1 MALKQKSIYAIG
13 FAIVVLAL
21 IAGFMTF
28 RANAGA
34 SHWTD
39 GSNADTSWFDNA
51 TEYRTYTID
60 TSAKLAGVAKLV
72 NDGTNRN
79 GVAVNGFSGRILEIS
94 QDLDLSGLQWVPI
107 GTDARPFKGTLI
119 AAGGVT
125 KEIRGMT
132 VSDNTMY
139 GGFIG
144 YMDGATVGGF
154 KFTGTGSITMT
165 SVTQDV
171 YVGAAVGKMVNSSIL
186 YDITNDMPITVDSKT
201 RDTYVGGIVGQGGG
215 TLSNLKN
222 NGAVIALG
230 GNVYAGGVTGSVY
243 GNMVK
248 TWNTGALNATSKTSQ
263 DVYAGGIIGQSP
275 ISIVMDTDNTII
287 SNSGTVTVSG
297 GLKNYAGGI
306 VGKANG
312 MAKFSANTS
321 NSGSVNINAPS
332 AGGSYA
338 GGLAG
343 ALGTAS
349 TDIVFNNTGVVTNNG
364 GSNVYTGG
372 AAGYIEGAL
381 SWEKSYVNSV
391 NVTASGKDH
400 LYTGGLIGYAT
411 GDFSFKGNAQNTGA
425 IRVTGG
431 ALADKPDEAY
441 TGGLIGYA
449 ENRVLF
455 ESTAS
460 SAYENSGTITVSG
473 GTGVYT
479 GGVISNRAYARTG
492 NMISNVTSKGD
503 IKVDGKTKLYTGGF
517 IGLISA
523 DSPDKTIA
531 NVMFAND
538 ITVTA
543 ASSAPESTVSTG
555 GIVGYMAGG
564 SASISNAT
572 FTRTPSAVVNGVQT
586 YKGGTIVSTG
596 GGASTYTGGIA
607 GYVDGGTVSNVNAGN
622 TKESL
627 AAITSDGFIG
637 GAAGYLKG
645 TINTAAI
652 KYLTATV
659 QTADGFAGGIA
670 GTAQGAISGEIIV
683 GDADASGS
691 NSVKLEAANGI
702 DRLTAGGI
710 VGRNEGPLTV
720 SGTKILVTRI
730 CLLNEAGRTGY
741 SLGGVAGTLTPEAQ
755 IGAAGAPVK
764 VKQVDI
770 QINVDQSNIGGA
782 IGVNRAPQTFV
793 FIEGLSVQ
801 VSGSENKVGGA
812 AGVQDTVIGNGT
824 DNSLVIE
831 GKDITMTS
839 QGNALELGGLFGENV
854 KTTPKSSASNVH
866 VTAAGSANQ
875 IGGIAGKN
883 LGAIT
888 HVQTQKHHLEVS
900 GEAGEIGGIVGRSEA
915 PDGSSSPASINNASV
930 QAGEEVLIQSSG
942 ANNVLGGIAGYAK
955 NTEIK
960 DFSVDA
966 ELPDYA
972 TLSVTGINAM
982 AGGIAGRI
990 ENSKII
996 GDEVKINAN
1005 NLFIIS
1011 TAAAESPHI
1020 GGIAGYSS
1028 QTRMEKLASGS
1039 VNLVV
1044 NGPGSVVGGM
1054 LGYNLGTETTSIL
1067 INNNTSAL
1075 SLKVTPTAVSSTV
1088 GGIVGINDRRAGDP
1102 TADPGKAVSTIQN
1115 SRAVGT
1121 LLVNA
1126 EGSLIGGMVGENRS
1140 LIANNSISDKISVT
1154 SEGNSSIVGGLAG
1167 RNTETGTLYYTYSN
1181 ANMTIEGENTL
1192 AGGLVGE
1199 NLGQVLA
1206 SYVDI
1211 AVTGNAHGTEGSP
1224 VYLGGLIG
1232 RNSGTMDKSYSVST
1246 VTAKGSYSIVG
1257 GLVGDHVAGSMTN
1270 AYAAKE
1276 VIASADHSYAGGL
1289 LGRITNGTVTTA
1301 YSAGKVTAVDGS
1313 YAGGFAGRYDNTNKE
1328 LLYKAYYVKDI
1339 DNDINGDLP
1348 DFADGSFLWLNAH
1361 ARLST
1366 ILSATLKD
1374 RSYFPGLSGW
1384 DFNSTWRYGSVD
1396 AEYKY
1401 PELIRIANGGG
1412 ETGGGGDVNAN
1423 INWYVRDPGAIT
1435 FTLKSEAELAGLAA
1449 IVNGTIPGVPKFSFE
1464 GRTIKVMNPI
1474 HIQSKQWIPIGLNED
1489 SAFQGSFNGNNQ
1501 LIDGLTL
1508 TSTTAYSGLFGVI
1521 GQKAKVESIKLEPL
1535 SMAGQQYTGVLAG
1548 FNKGTVSGIDIKLVG
1563 GAKINGGTVGSL
1575 LGKNTGTINKVDIK
1589 IEGGSRIEGTG
1600 ANAVAGG
1607 LIGDNAFAMN
1617 PGLFTFQSADGSVGS
1632 SANQATIGGL
1642 IGRQAGDITGI
1653 SMNIAANYRI
1663 SAAGPSSI
1671 VGGLIGQQVSGK
1683 LENISLAF
1691 TDGTLQALG
1700 AGSTLGGVVGQSG
1713 ADNPMNHVAIA
1724 AANAGQHMLGN
1735 GIIGG
1740 IVGVKEGKGSNSFDM
1755 DQVKA
1760 DGVTLSSSEASEQAI
1775 VGGIAGKLVNSAV
1788 RQASVSGSLQAAGDR
1803 VSVGGAAGQAEQSI
1817 LYLIDVKSDIE
1828 SASKTGETFVGGVA
1842 GLLSSNDVN
1851 KSFDFGKLAPMYH
1864 GVYNASVSSKT
1875 VKAVSADNGADLY
1888 VGGIVGS
1895 NKTSSTYHSLSAAEI
1910 TVNGGKTSIV
1920 GGVAGFSSGIM
1931 VSTTAHSSIAADA
1944 SRVYHVGG
1952 FVGLAAGGEIH
1963 YSNAAAVAGEKITVG
1978 SAVTKSGMIPAA
1990 HVGGFAGMAD
2000 NTLFADSF
2008 ANIPVQVVCDNQ
2020 DNTIYAGGFAG
2031 LLGDAD
2037 PAGAGAIHRG
2047 YAKGSVDVQGITG
2060 AYAGGFA
2067 GSADRYEINDAYA
2080 TGNVVNTGFDT
2091 RTGGFAGVIER
2102 YATVKNA
2109 YAAQDHVTT
2118 NGVNHAT
2125 RSYTGG
2131 FAGYNDGVVQQ
2142 VFAGSTD
2149 IKMNVTGANAFSG
2162 ALIGY
2167 NFRDGKISSSSYLGS
2182 MAPVGRSLGS
2192 VEAYK
2197 AEGDQSGSY
2206 GFGNWNFE
2214 ADASYL
2220 SLYDAGEVVI
2230 QNAKQLHGVVALY
2243 NDSDLS
2249 FYRLFNRTADS
2260 KPSLNKLSL
2269 GADISMEGT
2278 SWTPFAV
2285 FNGEFDGKGKSIKG
2299 LQGTAESA
2307 SAYGFVAEN
2316 NGKISNIVFSDANLT
2331 GGTNT
2336 GIAAGINHA
2345 GAVLSGIT
2353 VGGSVKGTEYT
2364 GGAAGLNQG
2373 EITNVTIQTL
2383 SVTGTDY
2390 TGGAAGK
2397 NENSISKVNAGDLS
2411 VKGSLNTGGIAGENQ
2426 GGLTNISI
2434 QAAKVNGTDLTG
2446 GAAGTNGGTLSEVSI
2461 TSLTLEGAN
2470 NTGGVSG
2477 KNSGTISKAS
2487 VNGIINA
2494 AGSVVGGIA
2503 GTNDGKISKAYA
2515 RGTLRT
2521 LQEGQTVMAGG
2532 IAGENG
2538 KAGEISESFSFADLS
2553 ITSDQATAGG
2563 IAGLNRGAI
2572 ANTYNSGRIQAMGM
2586 VKAWAGGIA
2595 GYAVEGAISDSMNYG
2610 EASAAVN
2617 GKIVPG
2623 SAYFG
2628 GIAGQRNDGAVIKNT
2643 AFNKQMLKTSTAY
2656 YTTAGKRSEGA
2667 AGEAVGLLAKDMVK
2681 GTLPISL
2688 DAAVWKGAPGFY
2700 PQLAAFNG
2708 TAASKLSAASLILN
2722 DKDTLSSIKSEFELT
2737 RDNEMVWTAD
2747 PKAIALN
2754 LTSGTAKGSMV
2765 TSGSAELTAAVHG
2778 DTRVWTVNAPAPAF
2792 AETAL
2797 KPKVVSGN
2805 TSFTSQVSVKLATD
2819 EANGVIY
2826 YTLDGSQPDP
2836 WSMVY
2841 TDPIVLTK
2849 TTTIKAITIA
2859 EEKESSEVLSGAWTK
2874 LEPDKPRGGGGGGIW
2889 LPPAVTEPAVT
2900 AHIGSKAVKADD
2912 NASVTVARNSK
2923 LTLSAPD
2930 GQIIYY
2936 TTDGS
2941 TPTKNSLRYT
2951 GELILTRSMTIKMI
2965 TDQNDQ
2971 VVTIHYEVENAKFDL
2986 MSDAGQM
2993 KYISG
2998 YENNEFRPEKSL
3010 SRYEIT
3016 DMLAPLLNK
3025 EDVTV
3030 SNLLKDVD
3038 GSKENQIAFFTSA
3051 GIIDGYP
3058 DNTYG
3063 GDKGLTRAEFVV
3075 IMSRVL
3081 KLQISEAGEAAL
3093 SDVSGHWAEKYIN
3106 SFTKAGYVDGF
3117 PDGTFKP
3124 DSEITRAQA
3133 VVLINRIIGKEKQDL
3148 PAKFSDLPSS
3158 HWAYQDIM
3166 AAMK

>member
-13 FAIVVLAL
+13 FAVLFLAL

-60 TSAKLAGVAKLV
+60 TPAKMAGVAKLV

-94 QDLDLSGLQWVPI
+94 RDLDLSGFQWVPI

-119 AAGGVT
+119 AAGGIT
-125 KEIRGMT
+125 KEISGMS
-132 VSDNTMY
+132 VSDNAMY

-154 KFTGTGSITMT
+154 KFTGSGSITMT
-165 SVTQDV
+165 SVTQNV

-222 NGAVIALG
+222 NGAVTALG

-243 GNMVK
+243 GKVVK
-248 TWNTGALNATSKTSQ
+248 TWNTGALSATSKTAQ

-275 ISIVMDTDNTII
+275 ISIEMDTDNTII
-287 SNSGTVTVSG
+287 SNSGTITVSG

-312 MAKFSANTS
+312 LAKFSANTS
-321 NSGSVNINAPS
+321 NRGSVNINAPS
-332 AGGSYA
+332 ASGSYA

-343 ALGTAS
+343 ALGTMS

-372 AAGYIEGAL
+372 VAGYIEGAL

-400 LYTGGLIGYAT
+400 VYTGGLIGYAT
-411 GDFSFKGNAQNTGA
+411 GDFTFKGNAKNTGA

-441 TGGLIGYA
+441 TGGLVGYA

-455 ESTAS
+455 ESTAPL
-460 SAYENSGTITVSG
+460 AYENSGTITVSG

-479 GGVISNRAYARTG
+479 GGIISNRAYARTG
-492 NMISNVTSKGD
+492 NLISNVTSLGD

-517 IGLISA
+517 IGLIPA
-523 DSPDKTIA
+523 DSPDKAIA
-531 NVMFAND
+531 NVTFANA
-538 ITVTA
+538 ITVNA
-543 ASSAPESTVSTG
+543 ASSAPGSTISTG
-555 GIVGYMAGG
+555 GIVGYLTGS
-564 SASISNAT
+564 SASISNAS
-572 FTRTPSAVVNGVQT
+572 FTRTPAAVVNGVQT
-586 YKGGTIVSTG
+586 YKGGTITSSG
-596 GGASTYTGGIA
+596 GGANTYSGGIA
-607 GYVDGGTVSNVNAGN
+607 GYVDGSVVSNVNAGN
-622 TKESL
+622 TKESQ

-637 GAAGYLKG
+637 GVAGYLKG
-645 TINTAAI
+645 TVNTAAV

-670 GTAQGAISGEIIV
+670 GTAQGTISGEIIV

-691 NSVKLEAANGI
+691 DSVKLGAANGI

-720 SGTKILVTRI
+720 SGTKIWVTRI
-730 CLLNEAGRTGY
+730 GLLNEAGRTGY
-741 SLGGVAGTLTPEAQ
+741 NLGAVAGTLTPEAQ
-755 IGAAGAPVK
+755 IGAAGATVK

-770 QINVDQSNIGGA
+770 PINAEQSNVGGA
-782 IGVNRAPQTFV
+782 FGLNRAPQTFV
-793 FIEGLSVQ
+793 SIEGLSVQ

-824 DNSLVIE
+824 DRSLVIE
-831 GKDITMTS
+831 GKDITITS
-839 QGNALELGGLFGENV
+839 QGNVLELGGLFGENV
-854 KTTPKSSASNVH
+854 KTTPKSLATNVQ

-883 LGAIT
+883 LGVIIN
-888 HVQTQKHHLEVS
+888 VQAQKHHLETS
-900 GEAGEIGGIVGRSEA
+900 GEAGEIGGIVGRSET
-915 PDGSSSPASINNASV
+915 PDGSTSTASISSVSV

-942 ANNVLGGIAGYAK
+942 ANNALGGIAGYAK
-955 NTEIK
+955 GTEIK
-960 DFSVDA
+960 DFSVGA

-972 TLSVTGINAM
+972 TLSVSGTHAK
-982 AGGIAGRI
+982 AGGIAGHI

-1011 TAAAESPHI
+1011 TAAADSPHI
-1020 GGIAGYSS
+1020 GGLAGYSS

-1044 NGPGSVVGGM
+1044 NGPDSVVGGM
-1054 LGYNLGTETTSIL
+1054 VGYNLGTETTSIL

-1075 SLKVTPTAVSSTV
+1075 SLKVTPTAVASTV
-1088 GGIVGINDRRAGDP
+1088 GGIIGINDRRAGDP
-1102 TADPGKAVSTIQN
+1102 NSDPSKAVSTIQN
-1115 SRAVGT
+1115 SRSVGT
-1121 LLVNA
+1121 VLVNA

-1199 NLGQVLA
+1199 NLGQVLS

-1211 AVTGNAHGTEGSP
+1211 AITGNAHGTEGSP

-1257 GLVGDHVAGSMTN
+1257 GLVGDHVAGSITN

-1289 LGRITNGTVTTA
+1289 LGRITNGIVTTA

-1328 LLYKAYYVKDI
+1328 LLYKAYYVKDV

-1374 RSYFPGLSGW
+1374 RNYFPGLSGW
-1384 DFNSTWRYGSVD
+1384 DFNSTWRYGSLD

-1401 PELIRIANGGG
+1401 PELIRVANGGG

-1423 INWYVRDPGAIT
+1423 INWYVRDTGAIT

-1489 SAFQGSFNGNNQ
+1489 SAFQGSFNGNGQ

-1508 TSTTAYSGLFGVI
+1508 TSATTYSGLFGVI
-1521 GQKAKVESIKLEPL
+1521 GPKGKVESVKLEPL

-1548 FNKGTVSGIDIKLVG
+1548 FNKGAVSGINIKLVG
-1563 GAKINGGTVGSL
+1563 GAKISGGTVGSL
-1575 LGKNTGTINKVDIK
+1575 LGKNTGTINKVDIS

-1600 ANAVAGG
+1600 ANAVVGG
-1607 LIGDNAFAMN
+1607 LIGDNAFAIN
-1617 PGLFTFQSADGSVGS
+1617 PGLYTFQSTDGSIGS
-1632 SANQATIGGL
+1632 SASQATIGGL
-1642 IGRQAGDITGI
+1642 IGKQAGDVTGFNI
-1653 SMNIAANYRI
+1653 NIAANYRI

-1700 AGSTLGGVVGQSG
+1700 AGSTLGGVIGQSG
-1713 ADNPMNHVAIA
+1713 ADNPMNHVTIA
-1724 AANAGQHMLGN
+1724 ATSAGQHMLGN
-1735 GIIGG
+1735 GIVGG

-1755 DQVKA
+1755 DQVKV
-1760 DGVTLSSSEASEQAI
+1760 DSVTLSSSETSEQAV

-1788 RQASVSGSLQAAGDR
+1788 RQASVTGLLQAAGDR
-1803 VSVGGAAGQAEQSI
+1803 VTVGGAAGQADQSI

-1828 SASKTGETFVGGVA
+1828 SASKTGESFVGGVV
-1842 GLLSSNDVN
+1842 GLLSSNDSN

-1864 GVYNASVSSKT
+1864 GVYNASVSSKS
-1875 VKAVSADNGADLY
+1875 VKAASADNGADLY
-1888 VGGIVGS
+1888 VGGIAGS
-1895 NKTSSTYHSLSAAEI
+1895 SRTSSIYHSLSTVGI

-1920 GGVAGFSSGIM
+1920 GGAAGFSSGVI

-1963 YSNAAAVAGEKITVG
+1963 YSNAANVAGEKITVG

-1990 HVGGFAGMAD
+1990 HVGGFVGMAD

-2008 ANIPVQVVCDNQ
+2008 ANMPVQVVCDNQ

-2037 PAGAGAIHRG
+2037 PAGAGVIHRA

-2067 GSADRYEINDAYA
+2067 GSADRYEIGDAYA
-2080 TGNVVNTGFDT
+2080 TGSVVNTGFDT

-2109 YAAQDHVTT
+2109 YAVQDQVTT

-2131 FAGYNDGVVQQ
+2131 FAGYNDGIIQQ
-2142 VFAGSTD
+2142 AFTGSKN
-2149 IKMNVTGANAFSG
+2149 IKMNVTGANAFIG

-2167 NFRDGKISSSSYLGS
+2167 NFRDGKVSSSSYLIS
-2182 MAPVGRSLGS
+2182 DMAPVGRSLGT
-2192 VEAYK
+2192 VEASK
-2197 AEGDQSGSY
+2197 AEGDQTGSY

-2214 ADASYL
+2214 VDASYL
-2220 SLYDAGEVVI
+2220 SVYDALEVVI

-2249 FYRLFNRTADS
+2249 FYRLFNRTADT

-2269 GADISMEGT
+2269 GADITMEGP
-2278 SWTPFAV
+2278 SWTPFTV
-2285 FNGEFDGKGKSIKG
+2285 FNGEFDGKGKAIKG
-2299 LQGTAESA
+2299 LQGTAAGA

-2316 NGKISNIVFSDANLT
+2316 KGKISNITFSDANLT

-2345 GAVLSGIT
+2345 GAILSGIT
-2353 VGGSVKGTEYT
+2353 VGGSVKGMEYT
-2364 GGAAGLNQG
+2364 GGAAGVNQG
-2373 EITNVTIQTL
+2373 EITNITIQTL
-2383 SVTGTDY
+2383 SVTGTD
-2390 TGGAAGK
+2390 
-2397 NENSISKVNAGDLS
+2397 SI
-2411 VKGSLNTGGIAGENQ
+2411 
-2426 GGLTNISI
+2426 
-2434 QAAKVNGTDLTG
+2434 G

-2461 TSLTLEGAN
+2461 TSLTINGAN

-2487 VNGIINA
+2487 VNGIINVT
-2494 AGSVVGGIA
+2494 GSVMGGIA

-2515 RGTLRT
+2515 RDTIRT
-2521 LQEGQTVMAGG
+2521 IQEGQTVVAGG

-2538 KAGEISESFSFADLS
+2538 KAGVISESFSFADLS
-2553 ITSDQATAGG
+2553 MTSDQATAGG
-2563 IAGLNRGAI
+2563 IAGLSRGTI
-2572 ANTYNSGRIQAMGM
+2572 ANTYNSGRIQAIGTT
-2586 VKAWAGGIA
+2586 KAWAGGIA
-2595 GYAVEGAISDSMNYG
+2595 GYAAEGTISDSMSYG

-2617 GKIVPG
+2617 GKIMPG
-2623 SAYFG
+2623 STYFG
-2628 GIAGQRNDGAVIKNT
+2628 GIAGQKDDGAVIKNT

-2656 YTTAGKRSEGA
+2656 YTAAGKRSEGA
-2667 AGEAVGLLAKDMVK
+2667 AGESVGLLAKDMVK
-2681 GTLPISL
+2681 GTLPLSL
-2688 DAAVWKGAPGFY
+2688 DAALWKAAAGFY

-2708 TAASKLSAASLILN
+2708 TAASKLSAAALILSE
-2722 DKDTLSSIKSEFELT
+2722 KDNLSSIKSEFELT
-2737 RDNEMVWTAD
+2737 RDNEVAWTAD

-2754 LTSGTAKGSMV
+2754 LTSGSAKGTMI
-2765 TSGSAELTAAVHG
+2765 TSGSAVLTAAING
-2778 DTRVWTVNAPAPAF
+2778 DTRAVTVNAPAPAF

-2797 KPKVVSGN
+2797 KPKVVSGD
-2805 TSFTSQVSVKLATD
+2805 TPFTSQVSVKLATD
-2819 EANGVIY
+2819 EANGAIY
-2826 YTLDGSQPDP
+2826 YTLDGSQPDK

-2859 EEKESSEVLSGAWTK
+2859 EEKESSEVLSGTWTK
-2874 LEPDKPRGGGGGGIW
+2874 SEPDKPKGGGGGFWI
-2889 LPPAVTEPAVT
+2889 PPTVTEPAVI
-2900 AHIGSKAVKADD
+2900 AYIGSKAVQVDD
-2912 NASVTVARNSK
+2912 NASVTIARNSK

-2951 GELILTRSMTIKMI
+2951 GELILTRNMTIKMI

-2971 VVTIHYEVENAKFDL
+2971 VVTIHYQVENAKFDL
-2986 MSDAGQM
+2986 MRDAGQM

-3030 SNLLKDVD
+3030 GNLLKDVD
-3038 GSKENQIAFFTSA
+3038 SSKENQIAFFTSA

-3081 KLQISEAGEAAL
+3081 KLNISQAGEAAL